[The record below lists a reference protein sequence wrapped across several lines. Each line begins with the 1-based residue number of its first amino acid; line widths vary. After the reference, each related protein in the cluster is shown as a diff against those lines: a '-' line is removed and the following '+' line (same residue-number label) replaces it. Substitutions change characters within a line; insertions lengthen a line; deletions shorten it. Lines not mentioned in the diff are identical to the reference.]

1 MPGTGGVCPAR
12 AARAA
17 AAAQGTL
24 AKTQSRPGDRRMTAL
39 VTGAGGFLGR
49 ALVCALRGRGIPVRA
64 LLREGSD
71 ASPLLLMSGTAVRGS
86 AVSTEAPGVEVVRGD
101 AMDPSALRTAVAGC
115 ELVYHLAGVR
125 RATNRDEFMSVNA
138 GSTRLLLEAC
148 LAAGAGHQR
157 FVLAG
162 SLAAV
167 GPSREGKRENDPFA
181 PAEWYGESK
190 AEAERLALSYA
201 DRLPVAIGRP
211 PRIMGPGD
219 RENLFFFRI
228 VKRGVV
234 LRILGPERPLSWV
247 DVDDCAEGF
256 ALLGEHPAAAG
267 EAFFLASKDRTSV
280 EGLQR
285 EVARA
290 LGITPRAIPVPPTL
304 LSGLAAAADM
314 VTRAT
319 GHKLPLNRKLAR
331 QVLAPGW
338 TCVPDKAERLL
349 GFTARTSLPDSVAR
363 SARFYLDRGWL

>member
-1 MPGTGGVCPAR
+1 M
-12 AARAA
+12 
-17 AAAQGTL
+17 
-24 AKTQSRPGDRRMTAL
+24 STAL
-39 VTGAGGFLGR
+39 VTGAAGFLGR
-49 ALVCALRGRGIPVRA
+49 SLCRALQARGVGVRA
-64 LLREGSD
+64 LLRQGTD
-71 ASPLLLMSGTAVRGS
+71 ASALMSGTEVMRGDVTDPAALRS
-86 AVSTEAPGVEVVRGD
+86 AVE
-101 AMDPSALRTAVAGC
+101 GC
-115 ELVYHLAGVR
+115 DLVYHLAGVR
-125 RATNRDEFMSVNA
+125 RATSRDEFMQVNA
-138 GSTRLLLEAC
+138 GSTRLLLEASV
-148 LAAGAGHQR
+148 AAGAGHRR

-162 SLAAV
+162 SLAAI
-167 GPSREGKRENDPFA
+167 GPSRDGKREDDPFA

-190 AEAERLALSYA
+190 AEAERLTLSYGG
-201 DRLPVAIGRP
+201 RLPVAIGRP

-234 LRILGPERPLSWV
+234 LRILGPQRPLSWI

-256 ALLGEHPAAAG
+256 ALLGEHPAAVG
-267 EAFFLASKDRTSV
+267 HAFFLASNERTSV
-280 EGLQR
+280 EDLQR

-290 LGITPRAIPVPPTL
+290 LGITPRAVPVPPAL
-304 LSGLAAAADM
+304 LSGLAVAAEL

-349 GFTARTSLPDSVAR
+349 GFTARTSLRDSIAR

>member
-1 MPGTGGVCPAR
+1 
-12 AARAA
+12 
-17 AAAQGTL
+17 
-24 AKTQSRPGDRRMTAL
+24 
-39 VTGAGGFLGR
+39 
-49 ALVCALRGRGIPVRA
+49 
-64 LLREGSD
+64 
-71 ASPLLLMSGTAVRGS
+71 MSGTEVMRGDVTDPAALRS
-86 AVSTEAPGVEVVRGD
+86 AVE
-101 AMDPSALRTAVAGC
+101 GC
-115 ELVYHLAGVR
+115 DLVYHLAGVR
-125 RATNRDEFMSVNA
+125 RATSRDEFMQVNA
-138 GSTRLLLEAC
+138 GSTRLLLEASV
-148 LAAGAGHQR
+148 AAGAGHRR

-162 SLAAV
+162 SLAAI
-167 GPSREGKRENDPFA
+167 GPSRDGKREDDPFA

-190 AEAERLALSYA
+190 AEAERLTLSYGG
-201 DRLPVAIGRP
+201 RLPVAIGRP

-234 LRILGPERPLSWV
+234 LRILGPQRPLSWI

-256 ALLGEHPAAAG
+256 ALLGEHPAAMG
-267 EAFFLASKDRTSV
+267 HAFFLASNERTSV
-280 EGLQR
+280 EDLQR

-290 LGITPRAIPVPPTL
+290 LGITPRAVPVPPAL
-304 LSGLAAAADM
+304 LSGLAVAAEL

-349 GFTARTSLPDSVAR
+349 GFTARTSLRDSIAR